1 MKLLQVLVL
10 CYPKVPEIYNI
21 NKVHINNN
29 KYTLEHIFP
38 KTYMNKKSFNDIHNI
53 YICNNAINNMRS
65 NYKFTDFHL
74 HNKTVQDDFKRLF
87 NTDNFISNKYKLF
100 IPENESKGIIS
111 RSIMYMSYEYKYR
124 YNKIIDTK
132 VLIDW
137 CLNNP
142 PSKEE
147 VFHNHLA
154 SIKQFKRNKFIDL
167 FHKRNYK
174 SYVYNQFK

>member
-1 MKLLQVLVL
+1 M
-10 CYPKVPEIYNI
+10 
-21 NKVHINNN
+21 
-29 KYTLEHIFP
+29 
-38 KTYMNKKSFNDIHNI
+38 
-53 YICNNAINNMRS
+53 
-65 NYKFTDFHL
+65 